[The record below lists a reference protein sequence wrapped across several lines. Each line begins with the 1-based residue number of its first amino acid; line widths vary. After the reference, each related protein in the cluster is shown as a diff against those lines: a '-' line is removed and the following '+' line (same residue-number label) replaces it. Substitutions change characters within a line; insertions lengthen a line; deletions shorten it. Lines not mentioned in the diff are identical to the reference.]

1 MLKDEGMTVN
11 IDPYLI
17 ILGNAHGDP
26 TEGASEVV
34 QTDWTMLGW
43 KSSCAAPFLRDYCRI
58 GRYLTACP
66 GKFLNFV
73 HFRFNETTIG
83 KK

>member
-34 QTDWTMLGW
+34 QTD
-43 KSSCAAPFLRDYCRI
+43 
-58 GRYLTACP
+58 
-66 GKFLNFV
+66 
-73 HFRFNETTIG
+73 
-83 KK
+83 